1 MSRVP
6 RQPSTGRAGVLFLLV
21 ITFVLVMPLVNVIG
35 PTVMLTPPALVG
47 AALLGWLV
55 LIRRFRFDTLYVV
68 LVSICIVCFL
78 PWVWS
83 APYLSGATFVHAAS
97 ILVAITLYYAAARCG
112 LGEVMRSR
120 GPRPV
125 LVVIYASL
133 LGTSVFILLEVV
145 AINWLGVDL
154 NAWIPYVEVT
164 DFRAQILGA
173 YMRPRGFATEPGV
186 MALFYDFSL
195 FFVLPLLRERG
206 YRLGYVALVLP
217 AYLLLMSAASLLS
230 CGIVGAA
237 LVTRGL
243 WRRFCST
250 GLRVALV
257 AGMIA
262 FVAVR
267 FWDALAEVGT
277 EIIVGRLA
285 AFVGGNAGESGIER
299 VQRYQEL
306 ADLLAVRPFG
316 IGFGVTPGLQD
327 VGGIYEG
334 IALAPGQISLFGAFA
349 TAGGPLAALSLAAAV
364 AWAYWRVARVPI
376 LGVPVAAG
384 GVAVSVHHL
393 FVTEYWLPFFWFALA
408 MAVALAA
415 SHHSVGARVTSGG
428 SRDVESGGLMHG
440 VFRQG
445 AI

>member
-1 MSRVP
+1 M
-6 RQPSTGRAGVLFLLV
+6 LFLLV
-21 ITFVLVMPLVNVIG
+21 IAFILVMPLVNVIG

-55 LIRRFRFDTLYVV
+55 LIRRFRVDTLYLV
-68 LVSICIVCFL
+68 LLSICIVCFL
-78 PWVWS
+78 PWIWS
-83 APYLSGATFVHAAS
+83 APYLTRATFVHAAG
-97 ILVAITLYYAAARCG
+97 ILVAITIYYAGARCG
-112 LGEVMRSR
+112 LGEVMRVR

-125 LVVIYASL
+125 FVVLYASL

-145 AINWLGVDL
+145 ASNWLGVDL
-154 NAWIPYVEVT
+154 NTWIPYVEVT

-206 YRLGYVALVLP
+206 YRLGYVAVVLP

-230 CGIVGAA
+230 CAIVGAA
-237 LVTRGL
+237 LVARGL

-257 AGMIA
+257 AGVIVL
-262 FVAVR
+262 VAVR
-267 FWDALAEVGT
+267 FWDALAVVGS
-277 EIIVGRLA
+277 EIIGGRLA
-285 AFVGGNAGESGIER
+285 AFVGGSAGESGIER

-306 ADLLAVRPFG
+306 AELLAVRPFG
-316 IGFGVTPGLQD
+316 IGFGITPGLQD

-334 IALAPGQISLFGAFA
+334 IALAPGQISLYGAFA
-349 TAGGPLAALSLAAAV
+349 TAGGPLAALSLAAAI
-364 AWAYWRVARVPI
+364 AWAYWRAARVPV

-408 MAVALAA
+408 MAVALAS
-415 SHHSVGARVTSGG
+415 SHRGVSARVTSGG
-428 SRDVESGGLMHG
+428 SRDVESGGLTHG
-440 VFRQG
+440 VF
-445 AI
+445 